1 MYDISF
7 TKQEI
12 EYLKTVIAK
21 KIDTYSG
28 HESKVLESIKRKLDN
43 FETAGNYYDGPEY

>member
-7 TKQEI
+7 TQQEI
-12 EYLKTVIAK
+12 EYLKTVIAN

-28 HESKVLESIKRKLDN
+28 HESKVLESIKSKLDN
-43 FETAGNYYDGPEY
+43 PDNNHNYYDGPEY